1 MKAPI
6 GASGII
12 VGTTLKGHALL
23 VDLAAA
29 APGARSTVTVA
40 GEVALVVQQ
49 AMRSAAVG
57 YHVLVVSARP
67 QYWREANAP
76 GLRVVSGIPEQ
87 LPDDGRGIMAVY
99 DHATAPAVSNAAIT
113 MRTVAAGTASVADVH
128 FEQDSAR
135 TAVIRT
141 ADFQSRM
148 NINVEAERNLIKWR
162 PRRPAA

>member
-1 MKAPI
+1 MRSRWWCSKPC
-6 GASGII
+6 
-12 VGTTLKGHALL
+12 
-23 VDLAAA
+23 A
-29 APGARSTVTVA
+29 APP
-40 GEVALVVQQ
+40 L
-49 AMRSAAVG
+49 G
-57 YHVLVVSARP
+57 YHVLVATARP
-67 QYWREANAP
+67 QYWREATAP

-87 LPDDGRGIMAVY
+87 LPDDGRGIMVVY
-99 DHATAPAVSNAAIT
+99 DHANAPAASNAAIT